1 MLITIL
7 DAKVE
12 LRHVLLDFGD
22 ERSGIRFQ
30 QLDSLF
36 VEVIQDEQAF
46 DVERRHPLGPTLDVE
61 LLSRDTKLVYK
72 DQWRTWTAALVSA
85 AARKTIDDG
94 KTKPGLLRKL
104 AAHSQVSRD
113 VFGDD
118 LVLAF

>member
-1 MLITIL
+1 M
-7 DAKVE
+7 K

-36 VEVIQDEQAF
+36 VEVVQDEQAF
-46 DVERRHPLGPTLDVE
+46 DVERRHPLGLTLDVE
-61 LLSRDTKLVYK
+61 LLRRDTKLVYK
-72 DQWRTWTAALVSA
+72 DQRRPGTAALVLA
-85 AARKTIDDG
+85 AACKTIDNG

-104 AAHSQVSRD
+104 AAHGQISRD

-118 LVLAF
+118 LVLAS